1 VTISVRQGS
10 IGDVE
15 ALGLLRYRMDLE
27 QNGQSI
33 ALSEFQTVF
42 RDWFDRHKQ
51 DWLPFVAEDAAQP
64 VGVLWLGLVP
74 RLPRPSDPAPA
85 LSGYVTFFYVEPSH
99 RNHGVG
105 ARLMRTVND
114 FADAAPFD
122 TLVVWPGERSAS
134 AYLRAGFRAPTE
146 LLERVIQD

>member
-15 ALGLLRYRMDLE
+15 TLGLLRYRMDVE
-27 QNGQSI
+27 QNGQSM

-42 RDWFDRHKQ
+42 RDWFDRREQ
-51 DWLPFVAEDAAQP
+51 EWLPFLAEDAAQP
-64 VGVLWLGLVP
+64 VGALWLGRFP

-85 LSGYVTFFYVEPSH
+85 VIGYVTFFYVEPSH

-105 ARLMRTVND
+105 ARLLRAVND

-134 AYLRAGFRAPTE
+134 AYRRAGFRVPTE
-146 LLERVIQD
+146 LLERAILD

>member
-1 VTISVRQGS
+1 VNINVRQGS

-27 QNGQSI
+27 QNGQSM
-33 ALSEFQTVF
+33 ALAEFQTVF
-42 RDWFDRHKQ
+42 RDWFDRHEQ
-51 DWLPFVAEDAAQP
+51 EWLPFLAEDAARP
-64 VGVLWLGLVP
+64 VGVLCLGLVP

-85 LSGYVTFFYVEPSH
+85 VIGYVTFFYVEPSH
-99 RNHGVG
+99 RNHRVG
-105 ARLMRTVND
+105 ARLLQAVND

-146 LLERVIQD
+146 LLERTILD